1 MTDHIELRSDTFTQ
15 PTPEM
20 RRAMCEAEV
29 GDDVV
34 SEDPSINALQD
45 RVADLFGMEAAL
57 FVPSGT
63 QSNQLA
69 VWSHCEPG
77 DELIIED
84 TGHIADWEG
93 GGPAVLRGV
102 STRRL
107 RGTGGMLDPDDMSL
121 LPMRDSL
128 HCPRPRLLCLE
139 NTTNMG
145 GGRVYPLGQ
154 FAAVAAWGRER
165 GLKVHLDGARVMNAC
180 AAGGYG
186 PRDLAAEVDSVSLC
200 LSKGLGCP
208 VGSVLTGPAEFIDR
222 ARRGRKVL
230 GGAMRQGGIL
240 AAAGLYALDHHV
252 ERLKDDHANA
262 RALGEAL
269 SSVDGVSVDASE
281 IDSNMVFA
289 TLDDRLGPA
298 DAFAAKL
305 SEAGVRMYPVGPRR
319 LRMVTHLDF
328 AADEVAPTAA
338 AFEAVIAG
346 EVAGAAA

>member
-1 MTDHIELRSDTFTQ
+1 MPDFIELRSDTFTQ
-15 PTPEM
+15 PSPAM

-34 SEDPSINALQD
+34 SEDPTINELQR
-45 RVADLFGMEAAL
+45 RVADLFGMQAAL

-69 VWSHCEPG
+69 VWSHCQPG
-77 DELIIED
+77 DELIIES
-84 TGHIADWEG
+84 TGHIVDWEG

-102 STRRL
+102 STRRIQ
-107 RGTGGMLDPDDMSL
+107 GVGGMLDPDDMHL

-128 HCPRPRLLCLE
+128 HCPAPRLLCLE

-154 FAAVAAWGRER
+154 FSAVARWGREH

-186 PRDLAAEVDSVSLC
+186 PRDVAAEVDSVSLC

-208 VGSVLTGPAEFIDR
+208 VGSVLSGSAEFIDR

-240 AAAGLYALDHHV
+240 AAAGIYALNYNVD
-252 ERLKDDHANA
+252 RLSEDHANA
-262 RALGEAL
+262 RRLGQAL
-269 SSVDGVSVDASE
+269 DAVEGIRVNQSE

-289 TLDDRLGPA
+289 TLEERLGPA
-298 DAFAAKL
+298 DAFAASL
-305 SEAGVRMYPVGPRR
+305 QEAGVRMYPVGPRR

-328 AADEVAPTAA
+328 HADQIAPAAA
-338 AFEAVIAG
+338 AFEAV
-346 EVAGAAA
+346 VARSHAAAA